1 MNRIE
6 DAPLQRMLKIGNV
19 TVGLIGLDRALNAVL
34 KEELGREETVEK
46 LFTIIAGQNYIPPG
60 KEDAY
65 REALAREYD
74 RLQGKGEEEYTS
86 PVIRIL
92 GPGCVSCNK
101 LQVLV
106 LEAMAEMQVAADIL
120 QVHDPDE
127 IGRYGVTRTP
137 ALIINN
143 ELKCAGKMPTPA
155 QVEAWL
161 REYLRPG
168 VDQ

>member
-1 MNRIE
+1 MNQIE

-34 KEELGREETVEK
+34 KEGADRGEAIEK
-46 LFTIIAGQNYIPPG
+46 LFTRIAEQNYIPQG

-74 RLQGKGEEEYTS
+74 KLQGTGEDEYTS
-86 PVIRIL
+86 LVIRIL

-101 LQVLV
+101 LQVMV
-106 LEAMAEMQVAADIL
+106 LEAMAEMQVAADIF
-120 QVHDPDE
+120 QVHDADE

-143 ELKCAGKMPTPA
+143 DLKCAGRMPTPA

-161 REYLRPG
+161 REYL
-168 VDQ
+168 